1 MMQFQTKLLPATLIK
16 RYKRFLVDV
25 QLGDR
30 NVVTAHCA
38 NPGSMLGLAEPGT
51 KIWIEPNADPKKK
64 LKYAWRLSE
73 YDDKIF
79 VCIDT
84 SHANRMV
91 GEALEQRQLT
101 ELGTY
106 VTVRPEVK
114 YGDNSRIDFLLE
126 NDAGKQTFVEVK
138 SVTLSRRSQIAE
150 FPDSVTKR
158 GAKHLDALA
167 QMVQA
172 GHRAVML
179 YLVQRTDCKK
189 VSVAQDIDPLYAQRL
204 SNARAIGV
212 EILCYQAELSPACQK
227 VGKNIEFL

>member
-16 RYKRFLVDV
+16 RYKRFLADV
-25 QLGDR
+25 QLGDG

-73 YDDKIF
+73 YDDKTF

-179 YLVQRTDCKK
+179 YLVQRTDCEK

-204 SNARAIGV
+204 SHARAMGV
-212 EILCYQAELSPACQK
+212 EILCYKAELSPTCQK

>member
-16 RYKRFLVDV
+16 RYKRFLADV
-25 QLGDR
+25 QLGDG

-73 YDDKIF
+73 YDDK
-79 VCIDT
+79 
-84 SHANRMV
+84 
-91 GEALEQRQLT
+91 
-101 ELGTY
+101 
-106 VTVRPEVK
+106 
-114 YGDNSRIDFLLE
+114 
-126 NDAGKQTFVEVK
+126 TFVEVK

-179 YLVQRTDCKK
+179 YLVQRTDCEK

-204 SNARAIGV
+204 SHARAMGV
-212 EILCYQAELSPACQK
+212 EILCYQAELSPTCQK